1 MEPVTDELLN
11 ACLDGEL
18 RPDEQSRL
26 LAQVA
31 CDPVLQQ
38 RLAHLRRVK
47 ALVSRAYEDAAP
59 TASAL
64 APESHIQAPH
74 RRTGLVA
81 GAALLAAGFFAGR
94 WLPAGTAH
102 KTAPG
107 LVLQISGADPAQWRL
122 ALEQL
127 RSAREGGSGGTS
139 VDTVLIAYGDG
150 LGMLLTQSPVIEA
163 LRQARSSGVRLLACG
178 NTLRQSGLTREA
190 LAREVEV
197 AETGGPAEIL
207 RLQRLGYNYLHL

>member
-1 MEPVTDELLN
+1 MTGVQT
-11 ACLDGEL
+11 C
-18 RPDEQSRL
+18 
-26 LAQVA
+26 
-31 CDPVLQQ
+31 
-38 RLAHLRRVK
+38 
-47 ALVSRAYEDAAP
+47 ALPIS
-59 TASAL
+59 
-64 APESHIQAPH
+64 
-74 RRTGLVA
+74 
-81 GAALLAAGFFAGR
+81 
-94 WLPAGTAH
+94 GTAH